1 MMARLILLVV
11 FGVVLLPRASYA
23 QPPGA
28 RLELSVSPTS
38 ISFPSADPDVAPF
51 MTAPPVVV
59 SIRIRQSS
67 GPWSLTVLANGDLL
81 SGGSTVDISNVTWTA
96 TPAPPYQGGT
106 LSKTVAQRMASGTGN
121 VNPAQNG
128 SVTFRLA
135 NAWTYNA
142 GNYTQTIVFTLSTP

>member
-1 MMARLILLVV
+1 MSARLILLVV
-11 FGVVLLPRASYA
+11 FGAGFFPRAAYA
-23 QPPGA
+23 QPGA

-38 ISFPSADPDVAPF
+38 ISFPSSDPDVAPF

-59 SIRIRQSS
+59 SIRIRQST